1 MHPLVSARNYST
13 RVERYFPKETSD
25 FFFPFFP
32 PKKQE
37 KRQGHT
43 SGSIRTGGVEFPKRL
58 GETFGRENKGMLRR
72 NNEYIEFTSK
82 PDESTG
88 HDFHNSNSEGMGHV
102 GWIQI
107 SSDLFAKRYR
117 AVESSVNDV
126 GWYVAYIL
134 LRLLIASVRFK

>member
-1 MHPLVSARNYST
+1 MISFSLFSPRRNKKKDKDTQVDRSEP
-13 RVERYFPKETSD
+13 VEWNFQNDWERHF
-25 FFFPFFP
+25 
-32 PKKQE
+32 
-37 KRQGHT
+37 
-43 SGSIRTGGVEFPKRL
+43 
-58 GETFGRENKGMLRR
+58 ENKGMLRR

-88 HDFHNSNSEGMGHV
+88 HDFHNSNGEGMGHV

-126 GWYVAYIL
+126 DWYVAYIL

>member
-1 MHPLVSARNYST
+1 MISFSLFSPRKNKKKDKDTQVDRSEP
-13 RVERYFPKETSD
+13 VEWNFQNDWERHF
-25 FFFPFFP
+25 
-32 PKKQE
+32 
-37 KRQGHT
+37 
-43 SGSIRTGGVEFPKRL
+43 
-58 GETFGRENKGMLRR
+58 ENKGMLRR

-88 HDFHNSNSEGMGHV
+88 HDFHNSNGEGMGHV

>member
-43 SGSIRTGGVEFPKRL
+43 RSDRSELVEWNFQNDWERH
-58 GETFGRENKGMLRR
+58 FENKGMLRR

-88 HDFHNSNSEGMGHV
+88 HDFHNSNGEGMGHV